1 MVSSDKLSA
10 RLEQEMIDDAETRT
24 RPHDRRAS
32 IERLIEACNAIA
44 DQSGNAL
51 IAAYVSKPP
60 PRHGYNISPTTVD
73 WYVKARG
80 WPGPVR
86 GTVQSDPFFKRY
98 VDARESERPQPK
110 GRRKT
115 SNKSRD
121 FDRILTGL
129 PLLEDKM
136 LVFEELDRGWRAER
150 DLQILKQGL
159 RGVMPIDI
167 DELVTGTSRSRA
179 DVPTS
184 HLVDA
189 DRKTLLELIKRIT
202 DPQKM
207 RRMGL
212 TVDGDRLRQTSGTEE
227 TLIRPQEMQLLRRL
241 ARLGDI
247 DAEPIDLTP

>member
-1 MVSSDKLSA
+1 MASSDTRSA
-10 RLEQEMIDDAETRT
+10 RLEREMLDEAATRT
-24 RPHDRRAS
+24 RPHERRAS
-32 IERLIEACNAIA
+32 IERLVEACNAIC

-51 IAAYVSKPP
+51 IAAHVSKPP
-60 PRHGYNISPTTVD
+60 PRHGYQVSPTTVD
-73 WYVKARG
+73 WYVRARG

-86 GTVQSDPFFKRY
+86 GTVQSDTLFKRY
-98 VDARESERPQPK
+98 VDARESERPKPK
-110 GRRKT
+110 GRQKT

-136 LVFEELDRGWRAER
+136 LVFEELDHGWRAAR

-159 RGVMPIDI
+159 RGIVPIDI
-167 DELVTGTSRSRA
+167 DELISGAPRSGT
-179 DVPTS
+179 DIPIS
-184 HLVDA
+184 HLVDV

-212 TVDGDRLRQTSGTEE
+212 TVDGDRLRQTSGIEE
-227 TLIRPQEMQLLRRL
+227 TLIKPQEMQLLRRL